1 MAETEIKEENI
12 EIKLTDK
19 AREYLS
25 SKNKMELVIQLQEVG
40 GGWGTT
46 VKPAVQARAPS
57 HKEKENYK
65 KITLEEIDIYIAEH
79 MLEPDKILQ
88 LVIDLTGFWIFKS
101 IKRTRAAKKELSV

>member
-40 GGWGTT
+40 GG
-46 VKPAVQARAPS
+46 
-57 HKEKENYK
+57 
-65 KITLEEIDIYIAEH
+65 
-79 MLEPDKILQ
+79 
-88 LVIDLTGFWIFKS
+88 
-101 IKRTRAAKKELSV
+101 